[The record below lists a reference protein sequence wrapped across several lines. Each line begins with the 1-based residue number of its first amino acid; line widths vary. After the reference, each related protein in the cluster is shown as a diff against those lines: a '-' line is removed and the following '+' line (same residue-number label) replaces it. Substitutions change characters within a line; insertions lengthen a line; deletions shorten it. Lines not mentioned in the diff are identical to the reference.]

1 MSVPYS
7 IHNAIAKQL
16 LIALEQQDYDDFFDY
31 DNELVNY
38 TNEIEYEAA

>member
-16 LIALEQQDYDDFFDY
+16 LVALEQQDYDDFFDY
-31 DNELVNY
+31 DIELVNY
-38 TNEIEYEAA
+38 TNEIEYKAA

>member
-7 IHNAIAKQL
+7 IHNAIVQQL
-16 LIALEQQDYDDFFDY
+16 LVALEKDDYDDFFDY
-31 DNELVNY
+31 DDELVNY